1 MAGGARYRES
11 RRSGVTGRR
20 YRVEFAPEVVGD
32 LAGIARHVELW
43 TLDRPLADRTV
54 ATIRAYLGGFGSV
67 PHRGTRRDDLMPGLR
82 IVPFKRRTAIAFT
95 IDDDARTV
103 RILRV
108 FYGGQDYEAVLRA
121 PYD

>member
-1 MAGGARYRES
+1 M
-11 RRSGVTGRR
+11 TGRR
-20 YRVEFAPEVVGD
+20 YRVELAPEVVGD
-32 LAGIARHVELW
+32 LAAIARHVESW
-43 TLDRPLADRTV
+43 TFERALADRTV
-54 ATIRAYLGGFGSV
+54 AAIRAYLGGFGTV

-108 FYGGQDYEAVLRA
+108 FYGGQDYESVLRT